1 MRDRERWQLY
11 HVLVVKLQKHLALGQ
26 RLVCIIE
33 VVALPADCT
42 ISPLNQLWVL
52 RKRLFC

>member
-42 ISPLNQLWVL
+42 VSPPNQLWVL
-52 RKRLFC
+52 LKRPFC